1 MVGLGLGLGW
11 LLGDVVVGLLV
22 VWGVG
27 CMVVTLGWVLLAT
40 GFGFC
45 GAWVRVV
52 IRVRVCW
59 VVLLGWFSCLVGLG
73 FVVVLFVGQLG
84 K

>member
-1 MVGLGLGLGW
+1 MVGLGLGW
-11 LLGDVVVGLLV
+11 LLDNVVMGLVL

-27 CMVVTLGWVLLAT
+27 FIVVVLGWVLLAT

-59 VVLLGWFSCLVGLG
+59 IVLLGWFSCLVGLG
-73 FVVVLFVGQLG
+73 FVGVLFVGQLG
-84 K
+84 M

>member
-1 MVGLGLGLGW
+1 MVGLGLGW
-11 LLGDVVVGLLV
+11 LLGNVVVGLVL

-27 CMVVTLGWVLLAT
+27 FIVVALGWVLLAT

-59 VVLLGWFSCLVGLG
+59 VGLLG
-73 FVVVLFVGQLG
+73 
-84 K
+84 